1 MRPVAVFHA
10 VFERVFFTEF
20 GVFGGLFRFTEFGVF
35 AGLFRFTEF
44 GFFAGL
50 GLLFLFLA
58 PKVLTTFLV
67 VGVFRFAE
75 FGVVAGE
82 GGGAGGG
89 AFLLDLAI
97 LLTHIFFYL
106 TDFATNEIPPA
117 TTAFPLPKSAFDAL
131 TNTPGKNSLMSS
143 VAFVSSAL
151 SVVFAIPQS
160 AM

>member
-1 MRPVAVFHA
+1 MSSLTVLPLVLTTFIFVGVFRFA
-10 VFERVFFTEF
+10 EF
-20 GVFGGLFRFTEFGVF
+20 VFGGLFRFTEFGV
-35 AGLFRFTEF
+35 
-44 GFFAGL
+44 FAGL

-82 GGGAGGG
+82 GGGAGVGG

-117 TTAFPLPKSAFDAL
+117 TVAFPLPKSAFDAL